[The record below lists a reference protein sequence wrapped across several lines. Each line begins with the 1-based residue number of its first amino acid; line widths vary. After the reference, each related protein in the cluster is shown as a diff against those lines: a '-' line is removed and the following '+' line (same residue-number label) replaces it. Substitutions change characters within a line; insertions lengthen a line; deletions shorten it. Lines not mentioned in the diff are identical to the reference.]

1 MFRHHRFAARIA
13 VTLLALA
20 SSSAVIAAPLIAV
33 SGAWIRPATT
43 GAGGAA
49 YLTIIN
55 RAGVADILVAVSSP
69 DATRASIH
77 ESRMVG
83 QVMTMRALPNLAIR
97 AGGEARFSP
106 SGLHVMIEGLKHP
119 LRPGGR
125 LTLVLTFARSGLVR
139 VAVPVRADA
148 PAVPMAGMK
157 M

>member
-1 MFRHHRFAARIA
+1 MFNYRRFGASLVLA
-13 VTLLALA
+13 VLTLAW
-20 SSSAVIAAPLIAV
+20 SSAAMGASMIIVRD
-33 SGAWIRPATT
+33 AWIRPATA

-69 DATRASIH
+69 DAARASIH